1 MIGMEF
7 YSACRTKRI
16 FQLIRCEIRIMDAGR
31 LYILKEVNLFIKVE
45 KNGTKNPKHSVG
57 CLCNFM

>member
-1 MIGMEF
+1 
-7 YSACRTKRI
+7 
-16 FQLIRCEIRIMDAGR
+16 MDAGR

-45 KNGTKNPKHSVG
+45 KNGTKDPKHSVG